1 MDQVLVTPKS
11 FMMSK
16 TIFINVI
23 ILILALMETQ
33 WGVLQPYLPGN
44 VYAYFA
50 FALPIINGV
59 LRLVTTTPIKL

>member
-1 MDQVLVTPKS
+1 MDQILVTPKS

-16 TIFINVI
+16 TILINVI